1 MAQLHVGL
9 VGCGRIAERGYAPAL
24 ARAEGVELAAVAD
37 PVRERCERVAPA
49 VPSFGSAAE
58 LLAAG
63 AADALVLA
71 TPAAAHLPDAR
82 LAAEASVPVLIE
94 KPPGSSV
101 EEAAELVALDP
112 SPRIGFNRRFEPVCA
127 ALRDAG
133 RRASQ
138 LELSFD
144 LRTRRRSWRPYGVD
158 DDVLLDLGPHLV
170 DLAIWIAGTEVELV
184 DAHLYG
190 DSAALELKLG
200 ERGVARISCGE
211 GPYRERLEVRAGEKT
226 LARYERGGL
235 RAAAGAIV
243 LRRESPL
250 IPSLAAQLES
260 FARAVAGGVEP
271 DLATAADGMRVMRV
285 LTTARQLAER
295 T

>member
-1 MAQLHVGL
+1 LAELRVGL
-9 VGCGRIAERGYAPAL
+9 VGCGRISERGYAPAL
-24 ARAEGVELAAVAD
+24 ARAEGVELSAVAD
-37 PVRERCERVAPA
+37 PVPERCGRVAPGA
-49 VPSFGSAAE
+49 PSFRSAAE
-58 LLAAG
+58 LLAAE

-82 LAAEASVPVLIE
+82 LAAEARVPVLVE
-94 KPPGSSV
+94 KPPASSA
-101 EEAAELVALDP
+101 EEAAELAALDP
-112 SPRIGFNRRFEPVCA
+112 SPRIGFNRRFEPACGD
-127 ALRDAG
+127 LRDAG
-133 RRASQ
+133 RRAAQ
-138 LELSFD
+138 LELSFE
-144 LRTRRRSWRPYGVD
+144 LRARRRSWQPYGVD

-170 DLAIWIAGTEVELV
+170 DLAIWISGTDVELV
-184 DAHLYG
+184 DARLDG
-190 DSAALELKLG
+190 DMAALELRLG

-211 GPYRERLEVRAGEKT
+211 GPYRERLEVRAEEKT
-226 LARYERGGL
+226 LARTERGGL

-285 LTTARQLAER
+285 LATARQLAER

>member
-1 MAQLHVGL
+1 LAQLHVGL

-112 SPRIGFNRRFEPVCA
+112 SPRIGFNRSFEPVCA

-211 GPYRERLEVRAGEKT
+211 GPYRERLEVRAEEKT

-260 FARAVAGGVEP
+260 FARAVEGGVEP

>member
-1 MAQLHVGL
+1 MAQLRVGL

-37 PVRERCERVAPA
+37 PVRERCERVAPG
-49 VPSFGSAAE
+49 VPSFGNAAE

-63 AADALVLA
+63 VADALVLA
-71 TPAAAHLPDAR
+71 TPATAHLPDAR

-94 KPPGSSV
+94 KPPAASA
-101 EEAAELVALDP
+101 EEAAELAALDP
-112 SPRIGFNRRFEPVCA
+112 GPWIGFNRRFEPA
-127 ALRDAG
+127 IATLRDAG
-133 RRASQ
+133 RNVPQ

-144 LRTRRRSWRPYGVD
+144 LRVRRRSWRPYVVD

-170 DLAIWIAGTEVELV
+170 DLVLWISGGDAELV
-184 DAHLYG
+184 DAHLRP
-190 DSAALELKLG
+190 DRAALELKLG

-235 RAAAGAIV
+235 GAAAGAIV

-260 FARAVAGGVEP
+260 FARAVAGRVER
-271 DLATAADGMRVMRV
+271 DLATAAEGLLVMRV
-285 LTTARQLAER
+285 LATARRLAER

>member
-1 MAQLHVGL
+1 MAQLRVGL
-9 VGCGRIAERGYAPAL
+9 VGCGRIAERGYAPAF

-37 PVRERCERVAPA
+37 PVRERCERVAPGA
-49 VPSFGSAAE
+49 PSFRSAAE

-71 TPAAAHLPDAR
+71 TPAAAHLRDAR
-82 LAAEASVPVLIE
+82 LAAEACVPVLIE
-94 KPPGSSV
+94 KPPASSV
-101 EEAAELVALDP
+101 DEAAELAALDP
-112 SPRIGFNRRFEPVCA
+112 SPRIGFNRRFEPACTV
-127 ALRDAG
+127 LRDAG

-144 LRTRRRSWRPYGVD
+144 LRARKRSWRPYDVD

-170 DLAIWIAGTEVELV
+170 DLAIWISGTDVELV
-184 DAHLYG
+184 DAYLDG
-190 DSAALELKLG
+190 DRAALELKLG

-211 GPYRERLEVRAGEKT
+211 GPYRERLEVRAGQKT
-226 LARYERGGL
+226 LARNERGGL

-250 IPSLAAQLES
+250 VPSLAAQLES
-260 FARAVAGGVEP
+260 FARAVAGGGEP
-271 DLATAADGMRVMRV
+271 DLATAADGLRVMRV